1 MSVQAMEKKLK
12 GMHMPRDLA
21 VKGGKYL
28 KQEEKH
34 IQDHGIGDNAAQRLE
49 LLLSG
54 IKFGNLLDDQA
65 QQHQQGRPRAEGG
78 RKESCRHD
86 GGQPEMPTGNACIQ
100 KCRHRMNGERPGNG
114 NISQNLYPLLVLH
127 PFSFRRQHVPPHNNV
142 QQQVNVEYNH
152 IPEED

>member
-1 MSVQAMEKKLK
+1 MEKKFK
-12 GMHMPRDLA
+12 RMHMPRDLA

-65 QQHQQGRPRAEGG
+65 QQH
-78 RKESCRHD
+78 
-86 GGQPEMPTGNACIQ
+86 
-100 KCRHRMNGERPGNG
+100 
-114 NISQNLYPLLVLH
+114 
-127 PFSFRRQHVPPHNNV
+127 
-142 QQQVNVEYNH
+142 
-152 IPEED
+152 